1 MAAIELGR
9 LLSRKLFVV
18 NVQIERSSI
27 TGDDYKNRLLTGDGG
42 EYR

>member
-1 MAAIELGR
+1 MATVELGR

-27 TGDDYKNRLLTGDGG
+27 TGDDDENRLLTGDEGK
-42 EYR
+42 YR